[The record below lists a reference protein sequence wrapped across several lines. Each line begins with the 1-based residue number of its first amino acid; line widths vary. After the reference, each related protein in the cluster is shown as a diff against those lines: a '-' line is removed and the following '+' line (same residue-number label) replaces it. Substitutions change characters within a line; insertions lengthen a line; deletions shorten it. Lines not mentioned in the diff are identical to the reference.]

1 MDKKTGNILLV
12 KNMVCPRCILSVK
25 TILDNLDVPFQ
36 KVSLGEVELVEKLGV
51 SKTRELD
58 KELKK
63 IGFELIETRVTKIVE
78 DIKKL
83 TLEYLSDESND
94 QKRKLSVYITKQLH
108 YDYSYLSDLFSSVEG
123 ITIERYFIIQRI
135 EKVKELIVYDELS
148 LTEISYRLGFSSVH
162 HLSAQFKRE
171 TGYNASHYKKIG
183 TEKRK
188 SIDHI

>member
-1 MDKKTGNILLV
+1 
-12 KNMVCPRCILSVK
+12 
-25 TILDNLDVPFQ
+25 
-36 KVSLGEVELVEKLGV
+36 VSLGEVELVEKLGV

-108 YDYSYLSDLFSSVEG
+108 YDYSYLSDLFSAVEG

-171 TGYNASHYKKIG
+171 TGYNASHFKKIG
-183 TEKRK
+183 AEKRK

>member
-1 MDKKTGNILLV
+1 MDKKNGNILLI
-12 KNMVCPRCILSVK
+12 KNMVCPRCISSV
-25 TILDNLDVPFQ
+25 TSILEKLEIPFH
-36 KVSLGEVELVEKLGV
+36 KVSLGEVGLAEKLGLP
-51 SKTRELD
+51 KAKQLD
-58 KELKK
+58 AELKK

-83 TLEYLSDESND
+83 TLEYLSDEAND
-94 QKRKLSVYITKQLH
+94 QKRKLSVYITSQLH

-171 TGYNASHYKKIG
+171 TGYNASHFKKIG
-183 TEKRK
+183 AEKRK
-188 SIDHI
+188 STDHI